1 MTTSSQAAIRPG
13 ERPDA
18 PALAR
23 LRYEFRAGHDTPI
36 ESEAEFLARC
46 AAWME
51 ARLVPGGPWSCWLAV
66 EAGRAVGTIWLQ
78 RIEKLP
84 NPVDEAESHGYVSS
98 LYVVPSSR
106 GAGLGSRLLGVCLEA
121 CQAEEVEAVILWPT
135 PRSRSLYL
143 RHGFAVREDLL
154 ERRLRPSP
162 GHAAPRESA

>member
-1 MTTSSQAAIRPG
+1 V
-13 ERPDA
+13 

-23 LRYEFRAGHDTPI
+23 LRFEFRAGQDVTV
-36 ESEAEFLARC
+36 EAEGDFLARC
-46 AAWME
+46 ADWMT
-51 ARLVPGGPWSCWLAV
+51 ARLVAGGNWRCWLAE

-84 NPVDEAESHGYVSS
+84 NPVAEAESHGYVSS

-106 GAGLGSRLLGVCLEA
+106 GTGLGSRLLGACLQA
-121 CQAEEVEAVILWPT
+121 CQAEEMDAVILWPT

-143 RHGFAVREDLL
+143 RHGFAVRDDLL

-162 GHAAPRESA
+162 RHADPRESA